1 MSTPRISF
9 LLLALIVA
17 SLKTDS
23 ASAEVK
29 SEFQHNMEN
38 FALSRDGLYRKNPDE
53 DFTHGFFAAWP
64 VILLLL
70 GGKLSIF
77 LFNQVLKHS
86 ETRLKIV

>member
-1 MSTPRISF
+1 MSTSRIS
-9 LLLALIVA
+9 LLLLSIIVA
-17 SLKTDS
+17 SLNS

-29 SEFQHNMEN
+29 SEFQHKMEN

-70 GGKLSIF
+70 GGK
-77 LFNQVLKHS
+77 K
-86 ETRLKIV
+86 